1 MQLDELTLNDYRDLS
16 EKFEEDVF
24 DVYSFEASVERRNAI
39 GGTSVRD
46 GPSRVPARERDHR
59 RQESSR
65 VV

>member
-39 GGTSVRD
+39 GGTSKEMVERQIEVLRD
-46 GPSRVPARERDHR
+46 ILGVAN
-59 RQESSR
+59 
-65 VV
+65 